1 MRRSPTARH
10 RMLRFAT
17 ELTHTMNTMQVTGPG
32 FWGSYVL
39 PIATLVEREFVRF
52 LRQRSRVVGALAQ
65 PVIFWVLFG
74 AGLSGS
80 FRMASASGGSV
91 SFQEYFLPGAAL
103 MIVLF
108 TSIFSS
114 ISVIQDR
121 NEGFLQGVLAS
132 PVPRLSL
139 VLGKLCGGALLALS
153 QALLFLWSAPL
164 LQYIG
169 LAPEM
174 SLGFTL
180 AQSLAMTGV
189 LFLTGLGM
197 AGLGFLFAW
206 KIDSVQGFHGV
217 MSVLLMPMWLLSGA
231 FFPPNGSRWLSWVVA
246 VNPLSYGLAALRH
259 VIGQGTEG
267 LPSLPVSLTVSAG
280 FAAACVLLGVW
291 MTRRPSAI

>member
-1 MRRSPTARH
+1 MSQMTTP
-10 RMLRFAT
+10 LP
-17 ELTHTMNTMQVTGPG
+17 GPG
-32 FWGSYVL
+32 FYRAYAL

-164 LQYIG
+164 LQYVG

-267 LPSLPVSLTVSAG
+267 LPSLPISLAVSAG
-280 FAAACVLLGVW
+280 FAALCVSLGVW
-291 MTRRPSAI
+291 MTRRPSVN

>member
-1 MRRSPTARH
+1 MNRPPTP
-10 RMLRFAT
+10 AT
-17 ELTHTMNTMQVTGPG
+17 LSSQ
-32 FWGSYVL
+32 YLL

-52 LRQRSRVVGALAQ
+52 FRQRSRLVGALAQ

-80 FRMASASGGSV
+80 FKMAAASGGSV

-139 VLGKLCGGALLALS
+139 VLGKLCGGALLALT
-153 QALLFLWSAPL
+153 QAMLFLLAAPL
-164 LQYIG
+164 LQFVG

-174 SLGFTL
+174 PLGFSIGQ
-180 AQSLAMTGV
+180 ALAMTGV

-206 KIDSVQGFHGV
+206 KIDSVQGFHGI

-231 FFPPNGSRWLSWVVA
+231 FFPPSGSRWLSWVVSI
-246 VNPLSYGLAALRH
+246 NPLSYGLSALRH
-259 VIGQGTEG
+259 VIGQGVTDG
-267 LPSLPVSLTVSAG
+267 MPSLPVSLTVSFA
-280 FAAACVLLGVW
+280 FAAICTLLGVW
-291 MTRRPSAI
+291 MTRRPSVA

>member
-1 MRRSPTARH
+1 MTSIP
-10 RMLRFAT
+10 
-17 ELTHTMNTMQVTGPG
+17 GPG
-32 FWGSYVL
+32 LYGSYIL

-52 LRQRSRVVGALAQ
+52 FRQRSRVVGALAQ

-114 ISVIQDR
+114 ISVIMDR

-164 LQYIG
+164 LQYVG

-174 SLGFTL
+174 SLGFSL
-180 AQSLAMTGV
+180 GQSLAMTGV

-267 LPSLPVSLTVSAG
+267 LPSLPVSLAVSGA
-280 FAAACVLLGVW
+280 FAVGCVSLGVW
-291 MTRRPSAI
+291 MTRRPTA

>member
-1 MRRSPTARH
+1 MTSLPSPSFT
-10 RMLRFAT
+10 
-17 ELTHTMNTMQVTGPG
+17 
-32 FWGSYVL
+32 GSYLL

-52 LRQRSRVVGALAQ
+52 FRQRSRVVGALAQ

-80 FRMASASGGSV
+80 FRMATASGGSV

-153 QALLFLWSAPL
+153 QAMLFLWSAPL
-164 LQYIG
+164 LQYVG

-189 LFLTGLGM
+189 LF
-197 AGLGFLFAW
+197 
-206 KIDSVQGFHGV
+206 
-217 MSVLLMPMWLLSGA
+217 
-231 FFPPNGSRWLSWVVA
+231 
-246 VNPLSYGLAALRH
+246 
-259 VIGQGTEG
+259 
-267 LPSLPVSLTVSAG
+267 
-280 FAAACVLLGVW
+280 
-291 MTRRPSAI
+291 

>member
-1 MRRSPTARH
+1 
-10 RMLRFAT
+10 
-17 ELTHTMNTMQVTGPG
+17 MNHAVVNHANSG
-32 FWGSYVL
+32 FWIKYVL
-39 PIATLVEREFVRF
+39 PIATFVEREFVRF
-52 LRQRSRVVGALAQ
+52 FRQRSRVVGALAQ

-74 AGLSGS
+74 AGLRGS
-80 FRMASASGGSV
+80 FQMSTATGGSI

-121 NEGFLQGVLAS
+121 NEGFLQGVLAA
-132 PVPRLSL
+132 PLPRLSL
-139 VLGKLCGGALLALS
+139 VLGKLFGGALLALS
-153 QALLFLWSAPL
+153 QALLFLWAAPL

-174 SLGFTL
+174 PLGFSIGQTL
-180 AQSLAMTGV
+180 GVIGV

-206 KIDSVQGFHGV
+206 KIDSIQGFHGI

-231 FFPPNGSRWLSWVVA
+231 FFPPGGSQWLSWVVRM
-246 VNPLSYGLAALRH
+246 NPLSYGLAALRH
-259 VIGQGTEG
+259 VIGRSDATVG
-267 LPSLPVSLTVSAG
+267 LPSLSVSLSVSAG
-280 FAAACVLLGVW
+280 FAAVCIGLGVW
-291 MTRRPSAI
+291 MTRRPTMC

>member
-1 MRRSPTARH
+1 
-10 RMLRFAT
+10 
-17 ELTHTMNTMQVTGPG
+17 MNQTTTPCPRPG
-32 FWGSYVL
+32 FMARYGL
-39 PIATLVEREFVRF
+39 PISMLVEREFVRF

-80 FRMASASGGSV
+80 FRMAAASGGSV

-121 NEGFLQGVLAS
+121 NEGFLQGVLAA
-132 PVPRLSL
+132 PVPRVSL
-139 VLGKLCGGALLALS
+139 VLGKLFGGALLALA

-174 SLGFTL
+174 PLGFSIGQTL
-180 AQSLAMTGV
+180 AMIGV

-206 KIDSVQGFHGV
+206 KIDSVQGFHGI
-217 MSVLLMPMWLLSGA
+217 MSILLMPMWLLSGA
-231 FFPPNGSRWLSWVVA
+231 FFPPGGSKWLSWVVA
-246 VNPLSYGLAALRH
+246 VNPLSYGLSALRH
-259 VIGQGTEG
+259 VIGRSDAAAG
-267 LPSLPVSLTVSAG
+267 LPSLPVSLAVSGG
-280 FAAACVLLGVW
+280 FAVLCVSLGVW
-291 MTRRPSAI
+291 LTRRPSAV

>member
-1 MRRSPTARH
+1 MSQNIR
-10 RMLRFAT
+10 AT
-17 ELTHTMNTMQVTGPG
+17 SMTSG
-32 FWGSYVL
+32 FYAAYVL
-39 PIATLVEREFVRF
+39 PITMLVEREFVRF
-52 LRQRSRVVGALAQ
+52 FRQRSRVVGALAQ

-74 AGLSGS
+74 AGLRGA
-80 FRMASASGGSV
+80 FQMKSASGGSV

-139 VLGKLCGGALLALS
+139 VLGKLCGGALLALT
-153 QALLFLWSAPL
+153 QAMLFLWSAPL
-164 LQYIG
+164 LQYVG

-174 SLGFTL
+174 PMGFSGV
-180 AQSLAMTGV
+180 QSLAMMGV

-231 FFPPNGSRWLSWVVA
+231 FFPPSGSVWLSWVVR
-246 VNPLSYGLAALRH
+246 VNPLSYGLSALRH
-259 VIGQGTEG
+259 VIGQGVTDS
-267 LPSLPVSLTVSAG
+267 LPSLPVSLLVSSL
-280 FAAACVLLGVW
+280 FAVSCVSLGVW
-291 MTRRPSAI
+291 MTRRPTGA

>member
-1 MRRSPTARH
+1 MSQMTTP
-10 RMLRFAT
+10 LP
-17 ELTHTMNTMQVTGPG
+17 GPG
-32 FWGSYVL
+32 FYGAYVL

-52 LRQRSRVVGALAQ
+52 FRQRSRVVGALAQ

-80 FRMASASGGSV
+80 FRMAAASGGSV

-121 NEGFLQGVLAS
+121 NEGFLQGVLAA

-139 VLGKLCGGALLALS
+139 VLGKLFGGALLALA
-153 QALLFLWSAPL
+153 QAMLFLWSAPL
-164 LQYIG
+164 LQYVG

-174 SLGFTL
+174 PLGFTL
-180 AQSLAMTGV
+180 IQSIGMMGV

-206 KIDSVQGFHGV
+206 KIDSVQGFHGI

-231 FFPPNGSRWLSWVVA
+231 FFPPGGSQWLSWVVA

-259 VIGQGTEG
+259 VIGRSDAALGI
-267 LPSLPVSLTVSAG
+267 PSLPVSLAVSAG
-280 FAAACVLLGVW
+280 FAMLCVSLGVW
-291 MTRRPSAI
+291 MTRRPSVN

>member
-1 MRRSPTARH
+1 MSSIPH
-10 RMLRFAT
+10 
-17 ELTHTMNTMQVTGPG
+17 PG
-32 FWGSYVL
+32 IYGSYVL

-52 LRQRSRVVGALAQ
+52 FRQRSRVVGALAQ

-74 AGLSGS
+74 AGLRGS
-80 FRMASASGGSV
+80 FEMKSASGGSV

-139 VLGKLCGGALLALS
+139 VLGKLCGGALLALT
-153 QALLFLWSAPL
+153 QAMLFLWSAPL

-169 LAPEM
+169 LAPAM
-174 SLGFTL
+174 PLGFSI
-180 AQSLAMTGV
+180 AQSVAMIGV

-206 KIDSVQGFHGV
+206 KIDSVQGFHGI

-231 FFPPNGSRWLSWVVA
+231 FFPPNGSPWLSWVVA

-259 VIGQGTEG
+259 VIGQGVTEE
-267 LPSLPVSLTVSAG
+267 LPSLPVSLAVSTAFAG
-280 FAAACVLLGVW
+280 ICVSLGVW
-291 MTRRPSAI
+291 MTRRPTA

>member
-1 MRRSPTARH
+1 MISGRRQLDISGSMRDTLAGLGPGQARSPALRSNAPLRRSCQPPPSRPPASTQPICCQ
-10 RMLRFAT
+10 LRRLSSGSSSLLPSTVAT
-17 ELTHTMNTMQVTGPG
+17 G
-32 FWGSYVL
+32 GS
-39 PIATLVEREFVRF
+39 T
-52 LRQRSRVVGALAQ
+52 AQ
-65 PVIFWVLFG
+65 PLIFWILFG

-80 FRMASASGGSV
+80 FRMAAASGASV

-139 VLGKLCGGALLALS
+139 VLGKLCGGALLALT
-153 QALLFLWSAPL
+153 QAMLFLLAAPL
-164 LQYIG
+164 LQYVG
-169 LAPEM
+169 LASEM
-174 SLGFTL
+174 PLGFSIG
-180 AQSLAMTGV
+180 QGLAMTGV

-206 KIDSVQGFHGV
+206 KIDSVQGFHGI

-231 FFPPNGSRWLSWVVA
+231 FFSAGRQPLAQLGRRPEPA
-246 VNPLSYGLAALRH
+246 V
-259 VIGQGTEG
+259 IW
-267 LPSLPVSLTVSAG
+267 TVSP
-280 FAAACVLLGVW
+280 AACDWAGRHRL
-291 MTRRPSAI
+291 SAIASRKSVCEL

>member
-1 MRRSPTARH
+1 M
-10 RMLRFAT
+10 
-17 ELTHTMNTMQVTGPG
+17 
-32 FWGSYVL
+32 L

-52 LRQRSRVVGALAQ
+52 LRQRSRVIGALAQ

-80 FRMASASGGSV
+80 FQMATASGGSV

-139 VLGKLCGGALLALS
+139 VLGKLFGGALLALA
-153 QALLFLWSAPL
+153 QAMLFLWSAPL
-164 LQYIG
+164 LQYVG

-174 SLGFTL
+174 PLGFTL
-180 AQSLAMTGV
+180 MQTLGMMGV

-206 KIDSVQGFHGV
+206 KIDSVQGFHGI

-231 FFPPNGSRWLSWVVA
+231 FFPPGGSQWLSWVVA

-259 VIGQGTEG
+259 VIGRSDAVPG
-267 LPSLPVSLTVSAG
+267 LPSLPVSLAVSAG
-280 FAAACVLLGVW
+280 FAALCVALGVR
-291 MTRRPSAI
+291 MTRRPTASGT

>member
-1 MRRSPTARH
+1 MNSLEFSAR
-10 RMLRFAT
+10 
-17 ELTHTMNTMQVTGPG
+17 GPG
-32 FWGSYVL
+32 FYGSYVL

-80 FRMASASGGSV
+80 FRMASGSGGSV

-132 PVPRLSL
+132 PVPRLAL

-153 QALLFLWSAPL
+153 QAMLFLWSAPL
-164 LQYIG
+164 LQYVG

-180 AQSLAMTGV
+180 AQSLAMIGV

-246 VNPLSYGLAALRH
+246 INPLSYGLAALRH
-259 VIGQGTEG
+259 VIGQGGTEG
-267 LPSLPVSLTVSAG
+267 LPSLPVSLAVSGA
-280 FAAACVLLGVW
+280 FAVSCVSLGVW
-291 MTRRPSAI
+291 MTRRPTA

>member
-1 MRRSPTARH
+1 MHLMNSLEVSAR
-10 RMLRFAT
+10 
-17 ELTHTMNTMQVTGPG
+17 GPG
-32 FWGSYVL
+32 FYGSYVL

-74 AGLSGS
+74 AGLSG
-80 FRMASASGGSV
+80 AATSGGSI
-91 SFQEYFLPGAAL
+91 SYQEYFLPGAAL

-153 QALLFLWSAPL
+153 QAMLFLWSAPL
-164 LQYIG
+164 LQYVG

-180 AQSLAMTGV
+180 AQSVAMAGV
-189 LFLTGLGM
+189 LFLTGIGM

-259 VIGQGTEG
+259 VIGQGTVG
-267 LPSLPVSLTVSAG
+267 LPSLPVSLAVSGA
-280 FAAACVLLGVW
+280 FAALCVSLGVW
-291 MTRRPSAI
+291 MTRRPTA

>member
-1 MRRSPTARH
+1 
-10 RMLRFAT
+10 
-17 ELTHTMNTMQVTGPG
+17 MNTMQVAARSPN
-32 FWGSYVL
+32 FWGSYIL

-164 LQYIG
+164 LQYVG

-189 LFLTGLGM
+189 LFLIGLGM

-259 VIGQGTEG
+259 VIGQGTDG
-267 LPSLPVSLTVSAG
+267 LPSLPVSLSVSAG
-280 FAAACVLLGVW
+280 FAVLCVSLGVW

>member
-1 MRRSPTARH
+1 MSSIPAHPTSFYGA
-10 RMLRFAT
+10 F
-17 ELTHTMNTMQVTGPG
+17 
-32 FWGSYVL
+32 VL

-52 LRQRSRVVGALAQ
+52 FRQRSRVVGALAQ

-139 VLGKLCGGALLALS
+139 VLGKLCGGALLALLQS
-153 QALLFLWSAPL
+153 MLFLWSAPL
-164 LQYIG
+164 LQYVG

-174 SLGFTL
+174 PLGFSVG
-180 AQSLAMTGV
+180 QVLAMTGI

-206 KIDSVQGFHGV
+206 KIDSVQGFHGI

-231 FFPPNGSRWLSWVVA
+231 IFPPDGSRWLSWVVA
-246 VNPLSYGLAALRH
+246 LNPLSYGLAALRH
-259 VIGQGTEG
+259 VIGHGVSDK
-267 LPSLPVSLTVSAG
+267 LPSLPFSLAVSVA
-280 FAAACVLLGVW
+280 FAATCTLLGVW
-291 MTRRPSAI
+291 MTRRPTAT

>member
-1 MRRSPTARH
+1 
-10 RMLRFAT
+10 MLDFQLAIDDNMYPPSIESIMSHPPVPAT
-17 ELTHTMNTMQVTGPG
+17 FFSQYL
-32 FWGSYVL
+32 L

-52 LRQRSRVVGALAQ
+52 FRQRSRLVGALAQ

-80 FRMASASGGSV
+80 FKMAAASGGSV

-139 VLGKLCGGALLALS
+139 VLGKLCGGALLALT
-153 QALLFLWSAPL
+153 QAMLFLLAAPL
-164 LQYIG
+164 LQYVG

-174 SLGFTL
+174 PLGFSIGQ
-180 AQSLAMTGV
+180 ALAMTGV

-206 KIDSVQGFHGV
+206 KIDSVQGFHGI

-231 FFPPNGSRWLSWVVA
+231 FFPPNGSRWLSWVVSI
-246 VNPLSYGLAALRH
+246 NPLSYGLSALRH
-259 VIGQGTEG
+259 VIGQGVTDQ
-267 LPSLPVSLTVSAG
+267 LPSLPVSLAVSSA
-280 FAAACVLLGVW
+280 FAVTCTLLGVW
-291 MTRRPSAI
+291 MTRRPSVA

>member
-1 MRRSPTARH
+1 MISG
-10 RMLRFAT
+10 LFAA
-17 ELTHTMNTMQVTGPG
+17 
-32 FWGSYVL
+32 YVL
-39 PIATLVEREFVRF
+39 PITMLVEREFVRF
-52 LRQRSRVVGALAQ
+52 FRQRSRVVGALAQ

-74 AGLSGS
+74 AGLRGA
-80 FRMASASGGSV
+80 FQMKSANGGDV

-139 VLGKLCGGALLALS
+139 VLGKLCGGALLALT
-153 QALLFLWSAPL
+153 QAMLFLWSAPL
-164 LQYIG
+164 LQYVG

-174 SLGFTL
+174 PMGFSGV
-180 AQSLAMTGV
+180 QSLAMMGV
-189 LFLTGLGM
+189 LFLTGMGM

-231 FFPPNGSRWLSWVVA
+231 FFPPSGSRWLSWVVS
-246 VNPLSYGLAALRH
+246 VNPLSYGLSALRH
-259 VIGQGTEG
+259 VIGQGVTDS
-267 LPSLPVSLTVSAG
+267 LPSLPVSLLVSSL
-280 FAAACVLLGVW
+280 FAASCVSLGVW
-291 MTRRPSAI
+291 MTRRPTGA

>member
-1 MRRSPTARH
+1 MSTSAISPPSFYA
-10 RMLRFAT
+10 A
-17 ELTHTMNTMQVTGPG
+17 
-32 FWGSYVL
+32 YVL

-52 LRQRSRVVGALAQ
+52 FRQRSRLVGALAQ
-65 PVIFWVLFG
+65 PLIFWILFG

-80 FRMASASGGSV
+80 FRMAAASGASV

-139 VLGKLCGGALLALS
+139 VLGKLCGGALLALT
-153 QALLFLWSAPL
+153 QAMLFLLAAPL
-164 LQYIG
+164 LQYVG

-174 SLGFTL
+174 PLGFSIG
-180 AQSLAMTGV
+180 QGLAMTGV

-206 KIDSVQGFHGV
+206 KIDSVQGFHGI

-231 FFPPNGSRWLSWVVA
+231 FFPPGNSRWLSWVVA
-246 VNPLSYGLAALRH
+246 LNPLSYGLSALRH
-259 VIGQGTEG
+259 VIGQGVTDA
-267 LPSLPVSLTVSAG
+267 LPSLPVSLAVSFG
-280 FAAACVLLGVW
+280 FAAICTLLGVW
-291 MTRRPSAI
+291 MTRRPSAA

>member
-1 MRRSPTARH
+1 MVVAIPSLFLWNGAVAHETY
-10 RMLRFAT
+10 AT
-17 ELTHTMNTMQVTGPG
+17 YFFGIVFLG
-32 FWGSYVL
+32 
-39 PIATLVEREFVRF
+39 TLA
-52 LRQRSRVVGALAQ
+52 GLAVAGRTQ

-80 FRMASASGGSV
+80 FRMAAASGGSV

-121 NEGFLQGVLAS
+121 NEGFLQGVLAA
-132 PVPRLSL
+132 PVPRVSL
-139 VLGKLCGGALLALS
+139 VLGKLFGGASLALV

-174 SLGFTL
+174 PLGFSIGQTL
-180 AQSLAMTGV
+180 AMIGV

-206 KIDSVQGFHGV
+206 KIDSVQGFHGI

-231 FFPPNGSRWLSWVVA
+231 FFPPGGSKWLSWVVA
-246 VNPLSYGLAALRH
+246 VNPLSYGLSALRH
-259 VIGQGTEG
+259 VIGRSDAAVG
-267 LPSLPVSLTVSAG
+267 LPSLPVSLAVSLG
-280 FAAACVLLGVW
+280 FAVLCVALGVR